1 MFACKEPPDW
11 IICIFYPTGFLRQNA
26 QDGFYT
32 LTARLGCDH
41 SEVITRLLNDKSRHH
56 RYIVSAKLKPALW
69 KLLRER
75 HGIWRGSLF
84 PDSAGAAETAKIGA
98 SWQNPS
104 PTRDCKSRK
113 SKAELVEIRAGQ
125 KQMFLALVR
134 SFGTRA
140 GADLHLSRAPARPI
154 NKCAP
159 EAHHGYIVCSQPGAK
174 TEIPAQ
180 DHQGATAA

>member
-32 LTARLGCDH
+32 LTARFGCDH

-75 HGIWRGSLF
+75 H
-84 PDSAGAAETAKIGA
+84 A
-98 SWQNPS
+98 S
-104 PTRDCKSRK
+104 
-113 SKAELVEIRAGQ
+113 
-125 KQMFLALVR
+125 
-134 SFGTRA
+134 
-140 GADLHLSRAPARPI
+140 GADRFFLTLLVLLKRQRSEPSGKIPPRRATVSPENQRP
-154 NKCAP
+154 
-159 EAHHGYIVCSQPGAK
+159 SL
-174 TEIPAQ
+174 
-180 DHQGATAA
+180 